1 MVSSMSND
9 STQQIRTFKD
19 AVALI
24 TGGASGI
31 GAALAKDLVRRGAT
45 VILADRQ
52 FEAAQELANTLGD
65 KAEAVTLDVRDA
77 DQFADVIRTA
87 RDRHGR
93 IDYFFNNAGIG
104 IGGPVEAHGL
114 DDWRYTI
121 DVNILGVVYGVHAML
136 PIMRKQ
142 GFGHIVNTASMA
154 GQVPCPGLT
163 AYATTK
169 HAVVGL
175 TRSLRAE
182 YAGTGVAVSAF
193 CPGVIRTEILNKGG
207 AFGRGMGWANESPE
221 PDELAKTRPMEADA
235 FARAALDRVAA
246 NDEIIILPRRW
257 YMIARLD
264 KLFPRFA
271 SAMVARGFAR
281 ESARLEKRAANATAG
296 K

>member
-1 MVSSMSND
+1 MGND
-9 STQQIRTFKD
+9 STDGLRTYKG

-31 GAALAKDLVRRGAT
+31 GAALATDLVRRGAT

-52 FEAAQELANTLGD
+52 LDVAQELASTLGEH
-65 KAEAVTLDVRDA
+65 AEAVALDVRDA
-77 DQFADVIRTA
+77 DQFSEVVTTA
-87 RDRHGR
+87 RESHGR

-104 IGGPVEAHGL
+104 VGGPVESHDL
-114 DDWRYTI
+114 DDWRYVI

-136 PIMRKQ
+136 PIMRAQ

-154 GQVPCPGLT
+154 GQIPCPGLA

-182 YAGTGVAVSAF
+182 YASTGIQVSAF
-193 CPGVIRTEILNKGG
+193 CPGVIRTEILNNGG
-207 AFGRGMGWANESPE
+207 TFGRGMGWGSASLK
-221 PDELAKTRPMEADA
+221 PDEIDEANPMDADA

-257 YMIARLD
+257 YMLARLD
-264 KLFPRFA
+264 KLFPRLA
-271 SAMVARGFAR
+271 SSLVARGFAR
-281 ESARLEKRAANATAG
+281 QSARLEKRAAAATAG

>member
-1 MVSSMSND
+1 MAE
-9 STQQIRTFKD
+9 QGLRTYTG

-31 GAALAKDLVRRGAT
+31 GAALARELTARGAT

-52 FEAAQELANTLGD
+52 LELAEQLAAELGGP
-65 KAEAVTLDVRDA
+65 ARAVPLDVRDA
-77 DQFADVIRTA
+77 DAFAAVVAEIKTRE
-87 RDRHGR
+87 GR

-104 IGGPVEAHGL
+104 IGGPVEDHGL
-114 DDWRYTI
+114 DDWRYII
-121 DVNILGVVYGVHAML
+121 DVNLNGVVYGVHAVL
-136 PIMRKQ
+136 PMMQEQ

-154 GQVPCPGLT
+154 GQIPCPGLT

-182 YAGTGVAVSAF
+182 VAQSGVRVSAF
-193 CPGVIRTEILNKGG
+193 CPGVIRTAIIDGG
-207 AFGRGMGWANESPE
+207 GVFGIAQGWAANDMDPE
-221 PDELAKTRPMEADA
+221 EVERSRPMDAVA

-257 YMIARLD
+257 RLFYRLD
-264 KLFPRFA
+264 KWLPSVA
-271 SAMVARGFAR
+271 SRLIARGFATQR
-281 ESARLEKRAANATAG
+281 RRMQSRAAAA
-296 K
+296 